1 MALSPRSRPF
11 TILIALLLV
20 LFLTTLAFH
29 LMVPQRVPGA
39 PGPAGLHRATDL
51 LLKVLGAIILLMLL
65 YSVFARVVRRDSSP
79 STGFVR
85 DDVFLDVVARLRGK
99 EHELERL
106 RSAAEERAREIES
119 YNENILRSVSSG
131 VITFTREGVV
141 TTFNDAAGRILRLN
155 QEDVIGKTCDEV
167 FGANSTVAG
176 LLKRCLST
184 GEAITREEFELRLP
198 HGGRFWIGVSTTLLK
213 DRVGRLIGTTFVCTD
228 LTEIK
233 ALQEQVEMRERM
245 TVLGQM
251 SAGIAHEFRN
261 LMGTIL
267 GAAKLIARQTPPD
280 SPVHES
286 IQTVT
291 HVISDMDHLI
301 TQFLNFAR
309 KTDPDLKLV
318 DMGPWLKRVVE
329 QVLEQLPPPHP
340 HVEVT
345 CFPDVPRIRIDEVL
359 MRQALGNLVQNA
371 VEAMSD
377 GGRLTV
383 SAGLRPPLGRRREVE
398 VRVSDT
404 GAGIPQDR
412 LGKIFLPFF
421 TTKPKGTGLGLA
433 LVHKIV
439 LLHNGRIDVESQE
452 RKGTTFR
459 ILLPIA

>member
-1 MALSPRSRPF
+1 MFFFSSRRRH
-11 TILIALLLV
+11 TRCSRDWSSDVCSSDLI
-20 LFLTTLAFH
+20 
-29 LMVPQRVPGA
+29 
-39 PGPAGLHRATDL
+39 
-51 LLKVLGAIILLMLL
+51 
-65 YSVFARVVRRDSSP
+65 
-79 STGFVR
+79 
-85 DDVFLDVVARLRGK
+85 
-99 EHELERL
+99 
-106 RSAAEERAREIES
+106 
-119 YNENILRSVSSG
+119 
-131 VITFTREGVV
+131 
-141 TTFNDAAGRILRLN
+141 
-155 QEDVIGKTCDEV
+155 
-167 FGANSTVAG
+167 
-176 LLKRCLST
+176 
-184 GEAITREEFELRLP
+184 
-198 HGGRFWIGVSTTLLK
+198 WIGVSTTLLK
-213 DRVGRLIGTTFVCTD
+213 DSEGRLIGTTFVCTD

-309 KTDPDLKLV
+309 KTDPDLKPV
-318 DMGPWLKRVVE
+318 DMGPWLKRAVE
-329 QVLEQLPPPHP
+329 QVLEQVPPPHP

-345 CFPDVPRIRIDEVL
+345 CFPDVPQIRIDEVL

-371 VEAMSD
+371 VEAMPG

-404 GAGIPQDR
+404 RGGIPQDR

-421 TTKPKGTGLGLA
+421 TAKPERNPPGRA
-433 LVHKIV
+433 LVPKI
-439 LLHNGRIDVESQE
+439 
-452 RKGTTFR
+452 
-459 ILLPIA
+459 A

>member
-1 MALSPRSRPF
+1 VALLPRSNPF
-11 TILIALLLV
+11 AVLTALLLV
-20 LFLTTLAFH
+20 LFLTTLAIH
-29 LMVPQRVPGA
+29 LLTAQRVPGA
-39 PGPAGLHRATDL
+39 SGSAGLNAATEL
-51 LLKVLGAIILLMLL
+51 LLEVLGGIILLVLL
-65 YSVFARVVRRDSSP
+65 YAVLARFARRETSP
-79 STGFVR
+79 STGFVQ
-85 DDVFLDVVARLRGK
+85 DSVFLDIVARLRDK

-131 VITFTREGVV
+131 VITFNRESVV
-141 TTFNDAAGRILRLN
+141 TTFNDAAGRITRLN
-155 QEDVIGKTCDEV
+155 RADVIGKTCAEV

-176 LLKRCLST
+176 LLNRCLSA
-184 GEAITREEFELRLP
+184 GEAITREELELRLQQ
-198 HGGRFWIGVSTTLLK
+198 GERIWIGVSTTLLK
-213 DRVGRLIGTTFVCTD
+213 DREGRLIGTTFVCTD

-233 ALQEQVEMRERM
+233 ALQEQVKMRDRM

-286 IQTVT
+286 VQTVT
-291 HVISDMDHLI
+291 QVISDMDHII

-309 KTDPDLKLV
+309 KTDLDLRQV
-318 DMGPWLKRVVE
+318 DTGPWLKRVVE
-329 QVLEQLPPPHP
+329 QVLEQVPPPHP
-340 HVEVT
+340 DVEVT
-345 CFPDVPRIRIDEVL
+345 CLPDVPQIRIDEVL

-371 VEAMSD
+371 VEAMP
-377 GGRLTV
+377 GGGCLTV
-383 SAGLRPPLGRRREVE
+383 SAGQMPPLGRRREVE
-398 VRVSDT
+398 LRVCDT

-439 LLHNGRIDVESQE
+439 LLHNGRIEVESQE

-459 ILLPIA
+459 ISLPIA

>member
-39 PGPAGLHRATDL
+39 PGPAGLHTATDL
-51 LLKVLGAIILLMLL
+51 LLRVLGAIILLMLL

-79 STGFVR
+79 STGFVK

-131 VITFTREGVV
+131 VITFNPEGVV
-141 TTFNDAAGRILRLN
+141 TTFNDAAGRILRLT

-213 DRVGRLIGTTFVCTD
+213 DREGRLIGTTFVCTD

-251 SAGIAHEFRN
+251 SAAIAHEFRN

-267 GAAKLIARQTPPD
+267 GAAKLIARQTPTAN
-280 SPVHES
+280 PVHES
-286 IQTVT
+286 IQTIT
-291 HVISDMDHLI
+291 HVIADMDHLI

-309 KTDPDLKLV
+309 KTELDLKPV
-318 DMGPWLKRVVE
+318 DMEPWLKRVVE
-329 QVLEQLPPPHP
+329 QVLEQVPLPHP
-340 HVEVT
+340 QVEVT
-345 CFPDVPRIRIDEVL
+345 CFPDVPQLRIDEVL

-371 VEAMSD
+371 VEAMPS
-377 GGRLTV
+377 GGCLTV
-383 SAGLRPPLGRRREVE
+383 SADLRPPLGRRREVE
-398 VRVSDT
+398 LRVSDT

-412 LGKIFLPFF
+412 LGKVFLPFY

-439 LLHNGRIDVESQE
+439 LLHNGRIAVESQE

-459 ILLPIA
+459 ISLPLA

>member
-1 MALSPRSRPF
+1 
-11 TILIALLLV
+11 
-20 LFLTTLAFH
+20 
-29 LMVPQRVPGA
+29 MVPRRVPGP
-39 PGPAGLHRATDL
+39 PGPAGLHTATDL
-51 LLKVLGAIILLMLL
+51 LLRVLGAIILLMLL

-79 STGFVR
+79 STGFVK

-131 VITFTREGVV
+131 VITFNPEGVV
-141 TTFNDAAGRILRLN
+141 TTFNDAAGRILRLT

-213 DRVGRLIGTTFVCTD
+213 DREGRLIGTTFVCTD

-251 SAGIAHEFRN
+251 SAAIAHEFRN

-267 GAAKLIARQTPPD
+267 GAAKLIARQTPTAN
-280 SPVHES
+280 PVHES
-286 IQTVT
+286 IQTIT
-291 HVISDMDHLI
+291 HVIADMDHLI

-309 KTDPDLKLV
+309 KTELDLKPV
-318 DMGPWLKRVVE
+318 DMEPWLKRVIE
-329 QVLEQLPPPHP
+329 QVLEQVPLPHP
-340 HVEVT
+340 QVEVT
-345 CFPDVPRIRIDEVL
+345 CFPDVPQLRIDEVL

-371 VEAMSD
+371 VEAMPS
-377 GGRLTV
+377 GGGL
-383 SAGLRPPLGRRREVE
+383 AGWAGPGAPPGRPRGGQARGARTPGRDPPQPPRPRSPPLACAPNEA
-398 VRVSDT
+398 DM
-404 GAGIPQDR
+404 P
-412 LGKIFLPFF
+412 
-421 TTKPKGTGLGLA
+421 
-433 LVHKIV
+433 
-439 LLHNGRIDVESQE
+439 
-452 RKGTTFR
+452 
-459 ILLPIA
+459 

>member
-1 MALSPRSRPF
+1 VALRPRSNPF
-11 TILIALLLV
+11 AIFTALLLV

-39 PGPAGLHRATDL
+39 PGAADLHAATDL
-51 LLKVLGAIILLMLL
+51 LLKVLGGFILLVLL
-65 YSVFARVVRRDSSP
+65 YTVFARIVRRDSSP
-79 STGFVR
+79 STGIVK
-85 DDVFLDVVARLRGK
+85 DNVFLDVVARLRDK

-131 VITFTREGVV
+131 VITFNREGVV

-155 QEDVIGKTCDEV
+155 REDVIGKTCAEV
-167 FGANSTVAG
+167 FGVNSTVAG
-176 LLKRCLST
+176 LLNRSLST
-184 GEAITREEFELRLP
+184 GEAITREEFELHLP
-198 HGGRFWIGVSTTLLK
+198 HGERIWIGVSTTLLK
-213 DRVGRLIGTTFVCTD
+213 DREGGLIGTTFVCTD

-267 GAAKLIARQTPPD
+267 GAAKLVARQTPPD

-318 DMGPWLKRVVE
+318 DMGPWLQRVVE
-329 QVLEQLPPPHP
+329 QVLEQVPPPHP

>member
-1 MALSPRSRPF
+1 VALSPRSRPF

-39 PGPAGLHRATDL
+39 PSPAGLHTATDL
-51 LLKVLGAIILLMLL
+51 LLRVLGAIILLMLL

-106 RSAAEERAREIES
+106 RSAAEERAREVES

-131 VITFTREGVV
+131 VITFNPEGVV

-176 LLKRCLST
+176 LLNRCLST
-184 GEAITREEFELRLP
+184 GEAITREEFELHLP
-198 HGGRFWIGVSTTLLK
+198 HGERIWIGVSTTLLK
-213 DRVGRLIGTTFVCTD
+213 DREGRLIGTTFVCTD

-267 GAAKLIARQTPPD
+267 GAAKLIARQTSTA

-286 IQTVT
+286 IQTIT
-291 HVISDMDHLI
+291 HVIADMDHLI

-309 KTDPDLKLV
+309 KTELDLKPV
-318 DMGPWLKRVVE
+318 DMEPWLKRVVE
-329 QVLEQLPPPHP
+329 QVLEQVPPPHP
-340 HVEVT
+340 QVEVT
-345 CFPDVPRIRIDEVL
+345 CFPDVPQLRIDEVL

-371 VEAMSD
+371 VEAMPG

-398 VRVSDT
+398 LRVSDT

-439 LLHNGRIDVESQE
+439 LLHNGRVDVESQE
-452 RKGTTFR
+452 HKGTTFR
-459 ILLPIA
+459 ISLPIA

>member
-39 PGPAGLHRATDL
+39 PGPAGLHTATDL
-51 LLKVLGAIILLMLL
+51 LLRVLGAIILLMLL

-79 STGFVR
+79 STGFVK

-131 VITFTREGVV
+131 VITFNPEGVV

-213 DRVGRLIGTTFVCTD
+213 DREGRLIGTTFVCTD

-251 SAGIAHEFRN
+251 SAAIAHEFRN

-267 GAAKLIARQTPPD
+267 GAAKLIARQTPTAN
-280 SPVHES
+280 PVHES
-286 IQTVT
+286 IQTIT
-291 HVISDMDHLI
+291 HVIADMDHLI

-309 KTDPDLKLV
+309 KTELDLKPV
-318 DMGPWLKRVVE
+318 DMEPWLKRVVE
-329 QVLEQLPPPHP
+329 QVLEQMPPPHP

-345 CFPDVPRIRIDEVL
+345 SFPDVPQLRIDEVL

-371 VEAMSD
+371 VEAMPS

-383 SAGLRPPLGRRREVE
+383 SAAMRPPLGRRQAVE
-398 VRVSDT
+398 LRVSDT

-412 LGKIFLPFF
+412 LGKIYLPFY

-452 RKGTTFR
+452 GKGTTFR
-459 ILLPIA
+459 ISLPLA